1 MTDKNPAQLP
11 SYDQLPIDPKYP
23 PKTAWGIWGED
34 DNYGTLNL
42 LTEERVAN
50 AAKYIRKGTVFP
62 LNWKLESPQPVL
74 FGRSEI
80 EHSYKPLAPGNLA
93 FDDCYNNFNTQSSTQ
108 WDGLRHVA
116 HIGSGQFYNGVKPSE
131 VARGTSES
139 NGRLAI
145 HHMARRGIAGRAVLL
160 DYGRWAAKNNP
171 TYDPFE
177 RIEIT
182 VEELDKVAEAQGV
195 KFEIG
200 DILMV
205 RTGWMEAYERYGD
218 QVKEKITDLENPNC
232 AGVKACEDTFRWIWD
247 HHFSAVASDN
257 FPFEAFPPTD
267 WEKSCHACFLGG
279 WGMPIGEMFYLEKL
293 AEDSA
298 NDNVYTYFFTSA
310 PLNKEDGVASPPNAL
325 CIK

>member
-1 MTDKNPAQLP
+1 M
-11 SYDQLPIDPKYP
+11 
-23 PKTAWGIWGED
+23 
-34 DNYGTLNL
+34 
-42 LTEERVAN
+42 
-50 AAKYIRKGTVFP
+50 FP

-80 EHSYKPLAPGNLA
+80 EHAYKPLVPGDMA

-116 HIGSGQFYNGVKPSE
+116 HLPSGQFYNGVKTTE
-131 VARGTSES
+131 VARGTPDS

-171 TYDPFE
+171 SFDPFE
-177 RIEIT
+177 RMEIT

-195 KFEIG
+195 QFEIG

-218 QVKEKITDLENPNC
+218 QVREKIVDLENPSC

-247 HHFSAVASDN
+247 HHFAAVASDN

-267 WEKSCHACFLGG
+267 WAKSCRKYRLSN
-279 WGMPIGEMFYLEKL
+279 E
-293 AEDSA
+293 
-298 NDNVYTYFFTSA
+298 
-310 PLNKEDGVASPPNAL
+310 
-325 CIK
+325 

>member
-1 MTDKNPAQLP
+1 M
-11 SYDQLPIDPKYP
+11 
-23 PKTAWGIWGED
+23 
-34 DNYGTLNL
+34 
-42 LTEERVAN
+42 
-50 AAKYIRKGTVFP
+50 
-62 LNWKLESPQPVL
+62 
-74 FGRSEI
+74 
-80 EHSYKPLAPGNLA
+80 A

-116 HIGSGQFYNGVKPSE
+116 HLSSGQFYNGVKTSE
-131 VARGTSES
+131 VARDTPDS

-171 TYDPFE
+171 SFDPFE

-182 VEELDKVAEAQGV
+182 VEELDKVAKAQGV
-195 KFEIG
+195 QFEIG

-205 RTGWMEAYERYGD
+205 RTGWMEAFERYGD
-218 QVKEKITDLENPNC
+218 KVKEKIVDLENPSC

-247 HHFSAVASDN
+247 HHFAAVASDN

-267 WEKSCHACFLGG
+267 WTKSCRKLKLFKSISVCIIYLLFCIDACFLGG

-298 NDNVYTYFFTSA
+298 KDGVYTYFFTSA
-310 PLNKEDGVASPPNAL
+310 PLNKENGVASPPNAL

>member
-1 MTDKNPAQLP
+1 M
-11 SYDQLPIDPKYP
+11 
-23 PKTAWGIWGED
+23 
-34 DNYGTLNL
+34 
-42 LTEERVAN
+42 
-50 AAKYIRKGTVFP
+50 
-62 LNWKLESPQPVL
+62 
-74 FGRSEI
+74 
-80 EHSYKPLAPGNLA
+80 A

-116 HIGSGQFYNGVKPSE
+116 HLGSGQFYNGVKPSE
-131 VARGTSES
+131 VARGTPDS

-145 HHMARRGIAGRAVLL
+145 HHMARRGIAGRAILL

-182 VEELDKVAEAQGV
+182 VQELDKVAEAQGV

-205 RTGWMEAYERYGD
+205 RTGWMEAYEGFGD
-218 QVKEKITDLENPNC
+218 QVKEKIADLENPSC

-267 WEKSCHACFLGG
+267 WKKSCRKFIL
-279 WGMPIGEMFYLEKL
+279 
-293 AEDSA
+293 S
-298 NDNVYTYFFTSA
+298 N
-310 PLNKEDGVASPPNAL
+310 
-325 CIK
+325 